1 MKNLEVKYLGLTLNN
16 PIIVSSSPFTSNI
29 DSLLRCEE
37 AGAGAVVLKSIFEE
51 QVIGETEFMSRYD
64 DYPEAGDYLKHHLSD
79 SYLTTHLTLI
89 SEAKKRLSIPVIASI
104 NCSTDKEWISYAK
117 RNEEAGADALELNI
131 VIIPT
136 SADAKSSDIERQYLD
151 IVSKITAQINIPV
164 SVKLF
169 SKFTNILN
177 IVKELHNRNIKGVVM
192 FNKIIESDI
201 NINTREL
208 VASPSMSN
216 SSELCNSLR
225 TISLCSAEVDNID
238 IAVSTG
244 VHTGE
249 DAIKA
254 LLAGAKC
261 VQICSTISVNGFD
274 VINNMKQF
282 ISDWMV
288 SNTHTSIDQFCG
300 TLSCKGSENNE
311 IIQRVQYLKYFQQ

>member
-1 MKNLEVKYLGLTLNN
+1 MKNLEVTYLGLTLNN

-29 DSLLRCEE
+29 ESLLRCEE

-51 QVIGETEFMSRYD
+51 QVIGETEFMSRYE

-79 SYLTTHLTLI
+79 SYLNNHLNLI

-117 RNEEAGADALELNI
+117 SNEEAGADALELNI
-131 VIIPT
+131 VIMPT
-136 SADAKSSDIERQYLD
+136 STETKASDIEQQYLN
-151 IVSKITAQINIPV
+151 IVSQITSQINIPI
-164 SVKLF
+164 SVKLIC
-169 SKFTNILN
+169 KFTNILN
-177 IVKELHNRNIKGVVM
+177 IVNELQKRNAKGVVM

-201 NINTREL
+201 DINKREL
-208 VASPSMSN
+208 VATPSMSS

-225 TISLCSAEVDNID
+225 TVSLCSAEVDNID

-261 VQICSTISVNGFD
+261 VQVCSTISANGFEA
-274 VINNMKQF
+274 INNIKEF

-288 SNTHTSIDQFCG
+288 DNTHTSIDQFCG
-300 TLSCKGSENNE
+300 TLSCKGAENNE
-311 IIQRVQYLKYFQQ
+311 IIQRVQYIKNFQQ